1 MTAEPT
7 PGAKSRGLGPG
18 DCPSLVLLGS
28 ALGTQGDVEGNQAG
42 EGPRRTGH
50 LRRRGRKILDC
61 AQVPSRTVHLNCH
74 PLFLMDLT
82 GDKFNFSLGEGS
94 TKLSGSGCWPPSGVP
109 VEGAPTPGMECTALP
124 LPAFPAQRDLIS
136 RVPQWELRGSAPRG
150 SFRGWNPVR
159 CLFPLWGH
167 TTQGY
172 FCWELPSAQPL
183 ALAAFNG
190 EPGVRRTT

>member
-18 DCPSLVLLGS
+18 DCPSLVPLGS
-28 ALGTQGDVEGNQAG
+28 ALGTQGDVEGHQAG

-50 LRRRGRKILDC
+50 LRRSGRKILDC
-61 AQVPSRTVHLNCH
+61 AQVPSWTVRTVTLCFSWTSQETSST
-74 PLFLMDLT
+74 LVWAREAQ
-82 GDKFNFSLGEGS
+82 NFQAAAAGRLP
-94 TKLSGSGCWPPSGVP
+94 GCRWG
-109 VEGAPTPGMECTALP
+109 GAPTPGMECTALP

-136 RVPQWELRGSAPRG
+136 CVPHWELRGSAPRG
-150 SFRGWNPVR
+150 SFRGWNPAR

-172 FCWELPSAQPL
+172 FCWELPRAQPL
-183 ALAAFNG
+183 ALAASNG
-190 EPGVRRTT
+190 EPSVRRTT